1 MIDVAIIL
9 TIATSE
15 TNYPM
20 ARLILFDI
28 FRFLNH
34 FQMIKSAVSLTL
46 APTWQ
51 TVMPAMG
58 VPVKMEGAEKKRKRM
73 VRMLLLSP
81 RWRRR
86 RLLGFHVCWLVGQGR

>member
-1 MIDVAIIL
+1 M
-9 TIATSE
+9 
-15 TNYPM
+15 P
-20 ARLILFDI
+20 
-28 FRFLNH
+28 
-34 FQMIKSAVSLTL
+34 L

-81 RWRRR
+81 RCSRS

>member
-1 MIDVAIIL
+1 
-9 TIATSE
+9 
-15 TNYPM
+15 M

-28 FRFLNH
+28 FRFFKY
-34 FQMIKSAVSLTL
+34 FQMIEM

-81 RWRRR
+81 RCSRS